1 MTVPDT
7 PEIARVKILSIAELS
22 QLTVLPI
29 TLEIPREALNLCQ
42 RHGIVTQRYFDMQLV
57 ATMLTN
63 GIKTI
68 LPENLEVLHP
78 EIFP

>member
-29 TLEIPREALNLCQ
+29 TLEI
-42 RHGIVTQRYFDMQLV
+42 
-57 ATMLTN
+57 
-63 GIKTI
+63 
-68 LPENLEVLHP
+68 
-78 EIFP
+78 

>member
-7 PEIARVKILSIAELS
+7 PEIARMKILSIAKLPH
-22 QLTVLPI
+22 LTVYPI

-63 GIKTI
+63 GIKMI
-68 LPENLEVLHP
+68 LTEN
-78 EIFP
+78 